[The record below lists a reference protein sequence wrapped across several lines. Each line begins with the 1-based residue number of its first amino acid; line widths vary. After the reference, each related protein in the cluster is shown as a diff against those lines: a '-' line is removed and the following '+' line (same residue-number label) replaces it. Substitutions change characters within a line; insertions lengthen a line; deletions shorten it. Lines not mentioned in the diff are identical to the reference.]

1 MPTLNE
7 TYELYRQTKEAGQPL
22 VECLERLYAAVKT
35 NVTTILGRTLKRKPD
50 EYLVAD
56 IAADVLV
63 EIDKFDP
70 TKAQFATW
78 VDRRTRGDCLNYLK
92 KYYRENGVETV
103 SADDIKDLAASH
115 NPDFD
120 LFLQELLGSLEEDDV
135 TLLMNKLQGY
145 SIAEIGQLLG
155 ISEGAVNMRW
165 RRLRDRLKAEFS
177 QN

>member
-7 TYELYRQTKEAGQPL
+7 TYDLYKRTKDAGQPL
-22 VECLERLYAAVKT
+22 VECIERLYAAVKA

-56 IAADVLV
+56 IAADCLV
-63 EIDKFDP
+63 EIEKFDP
-70 TKAQFATW
+70 SKAQFATW

-92 KYYRENGVETV
+92 KYYREAAIETV
-103 SADDIKDLAASH
+103 SSDDIRDLAGQT

-120 LFLQELLGSLEEDDV
+120 LFMQELLETLEDEDV
-135 TLLMNKLQGY
+135 TLLMNKIQGY
-145 SIAEIGQLLG
+145 SIAEIAILLG

-165 RRLRDRLKAEFS
+165 RRLRDRLKT
-177 QN
+177 QMR